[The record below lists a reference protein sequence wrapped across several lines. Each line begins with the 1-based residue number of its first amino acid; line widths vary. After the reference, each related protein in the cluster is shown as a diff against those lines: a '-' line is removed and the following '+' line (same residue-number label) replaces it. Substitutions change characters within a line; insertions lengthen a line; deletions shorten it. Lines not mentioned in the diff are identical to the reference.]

1 MLGKG
6 HRDRNS
12 RRSHILVRFGRSDW
26 SRVFERV
33 RLGIPTGLTIV
44 AESGLFSAAALIM
57 GLISTEALAA
67 HAIALQCVA
76 VVFMVPLGIGQAAVV
91 RVGLAAGAR
100 DGEGVRR
107 AGWSALLASTLFMAC
122 SALAFWFAGRFLVG
136 LFLDPAMPE
145 NAPVIDLAA
154 P

>member
-76 VVFMVPLGIGQAAVV
+76 VVFMVPLGIGQAAEIGRASCRE
-91 RVGLAAGAR
+91 RVCQY
-100 DGEGVRR
+100 V
-107 AGWSALLASTLFMAC
+107 
-122 SALAFWFAGRFLVG
+122 
-136 LFLDPAMPE
+136 
-145 NAPVIDLAA
+145 
-154 P
+154 